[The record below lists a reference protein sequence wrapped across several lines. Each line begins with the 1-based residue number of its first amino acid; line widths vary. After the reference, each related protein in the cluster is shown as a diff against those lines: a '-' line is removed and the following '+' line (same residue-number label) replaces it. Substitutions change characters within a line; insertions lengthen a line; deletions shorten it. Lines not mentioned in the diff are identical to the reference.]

1 MNLILTA
8 AGKYSRFREAG
19 YNIPKYL
26 LPFGNRSI
34 LSEILHNLVHNPV
47 VEKVYLIVN
56 REDEPFLGH
65 VRKIMEA
72 HGLDKDNIVLMPDT
86 KGQAETAY
94 KALNHIQPKGAVL
107 FHNAD
112 TILYNRDLEAIATT
126 LKECKGYIDVFKSQ
140 NHAYSYVVEKEG
152 MVSMISEKVLVS
164 DLATSGLY
172 GFKDAEEFLLYEDG
186 FTYISE
192 VYRDMIRS
200 GCSVKTGKVH
210 DEKDTIVLGTPE
222 DYLKYSASL

>member
-56 REDEPFLGH
+56 NSDESFLGH
-65 VRKIMEA
+65 TRKIMEA
-72 HGLDKDNIVLMPDT
+72 HGLDKNNIIMMSDT

-94 KALNHIQPKGAVL
+94 KALKHIKPKGAVL
-107 FHNAD
+107 FHNID
-112 TILYNRDLEAIATT
+112 TILYNRDLEAIANA
-126 LKECKGYIDVFKSQ
+126 LKECDGYIDVFRSQ
-140 NHAYSYVVEKEG
+140 NHAYSYVVEKDKR
-152 MVSMISEKVLVS
+152 VSMISEKVLVS

-172 GFKDAEEFLLYEDG
+172 GFKDAEEFRFHEDG

-192 VYRDMIRS
+192 VYKDMIEHER
-200 GCSVKTGKVH
+200 CVRIGKVH